1 MEHSIFLDFL
11 TSLQLLFVGF
21 IPAAIFGVLIGSFLG
36 INNIVYQIFKWVLQI
51 PHSIPPIVFLPL
63 ALVVFKETESAAIMI
78 VFFSAIWSITTNTAT
93 GIRQCRKHS
102 NNRIAIE
109 RIFYALRMG
118 VSVAWFT
125 AIATEM
131 LIGTKGLG
139 VMIWNGYKSGNYHYI
154 IEGII
159 YIGVIGFLLDRLL
172 EITGNIL
179 TQLVSEGEKSNL

>member
-21 IPAAIFGVLIGSFLG
+21 IPAAIFGILIGSFLG
-36 INNIVYQIFKWVLQI
+36 INNLVYQIFKWVLQI

-63 ALVVFKETESAAIMI
+63 ALVVFKETEAAAIII
-78 VFFSAIWSITTNTAT
+78 VFFSAIWSISINTAT
-93 GIRQCRKHS
+93 GMRQCRKQS
-102 NNRIAIE
+102 NNSIAIE

-118 VSVAWFT
+118 VWVAWFT
-125 AIATEM
+125 AIATE
-131 LIGTKGLG
+131 GLG

-179 TQLVSEGEKSNL
+179 TQLVSEEQKSNL